1 VLTADLVRTRRQGS
15 ELLVT
20 PLSPKLRPRAL
31 ELATS
36 LLDLAEACL
45 GATRAD
51 LEEAFAQLEVRASEH
66 KLASGLRKLVE
77 DRIEFEQASELEP
90 RALRAEVFAAA
101 AQERKQ
107 LAASESWQREAFLA
121 REAARRELAPEALVR
136 ALYAD
141 LRGAQV
147 LLGLNKPSPGQ
158 LVDGYDLA
166 QQQAVLLRAT
176 QLVANVRCADAYA
189 YRELFRKLKF
199 FRLLHSIEPRADGG
213 YRIVI
218 DGPFNLFSASTKYG
232 LSLALSLPALLACD
246 EHSITAAL
254 RWGKER
260 APMTFKIEG
269 RARPQRGEVGAREQH
284 IAARLP
290 DEVEALLSRFSALDT
305 PWQAEAAADI
315 LEVPGAGLCV
325 PDLRF
330 VHRETGELAY
340 LEVLG
345 YWSREAVFR
354 RVDLATRG
362 LSARVL
368 FAVSSRLR
376 VSEEV
381 LGDQLPSRL
390 YVYKGALSAKELLR
404 RLDQQPGLEDRME
417 P

>member
-1 VLTADLVRTRRQGS
+1 VLTADLVRARRQGS

-31 ELATS
+31 ELAAS
-36 LLDLAEACL
+36 LLDLAEACV

-51 LEEAFAQLEVRASEH
+51 LEEAFAQLEVRGSEH

-90 RALRAEVFAAA
+90 RTLRAELFAAA

-107 LAASESWQREAFLA
+107 LAASDSWQREAFLA
-121 REAARRELAPEALVR
+121 REAARRELTPEALLR

-141 LRGAQV
+141 LRAAQV
-147 LLGLNKPSPGQ
+147 LLGLDKPSPEQ

-166 QQQAVLLRAT
+166 QKQAVLLRAT
-176 QLVANVRCADAYA
+176 QLVANVRCGDAYA

-199 FRLLHSIEPRADGG
+199 FRLLHSIEARADGG

-246 EHSITAAL
+246 EYSITASL

-260 APMTFKIEG
+260 TPMTFKIEG
-269 RARPQRGEVGAREQH
+269 KGRSGRSE
-284 IAARLP
+284 AAPLP
-290 DEVEALLSRFSALDT
+290 DEVETLLSRFAALDSS
-305 PWQAEAAADI
+305 WQAEAAADI
-315 LEVPGAGLCV
+315 LEVPGVGLCV
-325 PDLRF
+325 PDVRF
-330 VHRETGELAY
+330 LHRQTGELAY

-354 RVDLATRG
+354 RVDLVTRG
-362 LSARVL
+362 LAARVL

-381 LGDQLPSRL
+381 LGDELPSRL

-404 RLDQQPGLEDRME
+404 RLDQPGLEDRMGA
-417 P
+417 